1 MPCIDQ
7 CEVAR
12 FREMTCACATKS
24 VYFCVTFIIKKRLSV
39 SFRRAKEKRL
49 KKDAG
54 RARWGEYFKALKGS
68 EVKSN
73 DSDSEIDLEYTNCKW
88 FHLTIE
94 PSHII
99 PNMTTGTVDSNDSLN
114 SSLNMIAEP
123 GQDMSFTSTSEEI
136 YNAPVAP
143 IPYVLPSRIFKLKA
157 ASLLN

>member
-1 MPCIDQ
+1 MWG
-7 CEVAR
+7 CEIPRVDVCMR
-12 FREMTCACATKS
+12 YQIRLLLC
-24 VYFCVTFIIKKRLSV
+24 YFHYWESSF

-143 IPYVLPSRIFKLKA
+143 IPYVLPSRRFKLKA
-157 ASLLN
+157 ASLLNWYSIS